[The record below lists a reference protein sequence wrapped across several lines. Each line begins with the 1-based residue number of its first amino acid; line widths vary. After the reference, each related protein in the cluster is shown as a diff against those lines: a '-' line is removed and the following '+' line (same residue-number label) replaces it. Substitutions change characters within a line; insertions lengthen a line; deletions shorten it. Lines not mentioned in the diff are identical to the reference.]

1 MQATP
6 QIVLVDY
13 GMGNLASVAKGLER
27 AGAAVRL
34 SDSPQVV
41 CRAGALVLP
50 GVGAF
55 GAAMTRLRETG
66 LADALLER
74 VAAGVPVLGVCLGL
88 QVLFQRSSED
98 GDHVG
103 LGVFAGT
110 VERVQPTDPAL
121 KVPHMGW
128 NEVRWVGPGG
138 AVMGADLPDPA
149 HLYFVHSYAAHPAD
163 GAIVAGVTD
172 YGGDVVAAVARDVV
186 WAVQFHPEKS
196 SSVGLMLLAKFIALV
211 RKERA
216 R

>member
-1 MQATP
+1 VAP
-6 QIVLVDY
+6 PEIVLIDY

-34 SDSPQVV
+34 SDGPEVV
-41 CRAGALVLP
+41 GRAGALVLP

-55 GAAMTRLRETG
+55 GAAMARLRESG

-74 VAAGVPVLGVCLGL
+74 VAAGVPLLGVCLGL
-88 QVLFQRSSED
+88 QVLFERSSED
-98 GDHVG
+98 GDHEG
-103 LGVFAGT
+103 LGVFAGV
-110 VERVQPTDPAL
+110 VERLRPGDPAL

-128 NEVRWVGPGG
+128 NEVRWVGQGG
-138 AVMGADLPDPA
+138 ALMGAGLPDPA
-149 HLYFVHSYAAHPAD
+149 HLYFVHSYAARPA
-163 GAIVAGVTD
+163 AATVVAGVAD
-172 YGGDVVAAVARDVV
+172 YGGDVVAAVARDAV

-196 SSVGLMLLAKFIALV
+196 SSVGLLLLANFMALV